1 MTTYVLEYIWLD
13 SNYQLRSKTKIFK
26 TSKTLCNI
34 DDDDYE
40 NQCHLKLVDLFPQWN
55 YDGSSTGQATGNNSE
70 IIIKP
75 CASYLDPFRYLPN
88 SYLVLCDTYT
98 RGENNMLIPHETNNR
113 VNALKIFNKYRDQ
126 TPLYGIEQEFF
137 LSDIDYKPLF
147 VKEIQQ
153 TKDGEWDPQGNY
165 YCGIGTRNI
174 IGRKFIEEA
183 LDFCM
188 YAELNITGMNAEVA
202 PGQWEFQVCA
212 TGIDVCDQLYI
223 LRYILQRLA
232 EKYDWTINFHP
243 KPVEGD
249 WNGSG
254 CHVNF
259 STEKMRDENGMDHIL
274 NGIEKLAKK
283 HEEHMSVYGTDN
295 EKRMTGKHETADYK
309 SFNYGVAN
317 RGASIRI
324 PVDTATNKKGY
335 FEDRR
340 PASNMDP
347 YLVTSKIL
355 ETVME

>member
-1 MTTYVLEYIWLD
+1 MGTYILEYIWLD
-13 SNYQLRSKTKIFK
+13 SNYQLRSKTKVFK
-26 TSKTLCNI
+26 TSSISENLI
-34 DDDDYE
+34 DI
-40 NQCHLKLVDLFPQWN
+40 FPQWN
-55 YDGSSTGQATGNNSE
+55 YDGSSTGQATGDNSE

-75 CASYLDPFRYLPN
+75 CSFYPDPFRYLPN

-98 RGENNMLIPHETNNR
+98 REQNNSNLLIPHVTNNR
-113 VNALKIFNKYRDQ
+113 VNALEIFNKYKNEK
-126 TPLYGIEQEFF
+126 PMYGIEQEFF

-153 TKDGEWDPQGNY
+153 SKDGVWDPQGNY
-165 YCGIGTRNI
+165 YCGIGARNI
-174 IGRKFIEEA
+174 IGRQFIEEA
-183 LDFCM
+183 LELCV

-202 PGQWEFQVCA
+202 PGQWECQVCA

-259 STEKMRDENGMDHIL
+259 STENMRNENGMDHIL

-295 EKRMTGKHETADYK
+295 EKRMTGKHETADYN

>member
-1 MTTYVLEYIWLD
+1 MGTYILEYIWVD
-13 SNYQLRSKTKIFK
+13 SNYQLRSKTKVFK
-26 TSKTLCNI
+26 TSSISENLI
-34 DDDDYE
+34 D
-40 NQCHLKLVDLFPQWN
+40 VFPQWN
-55 YDGSSTGQATGNNSE
+55 YDGSSTGQATGDNSE

-75 CASYLDPFRYLPN
+75 CSFYPDPFRYLPN

-98 RGENNMLIPHETNNR
+98 REQNNSNLLIPHVTNNR
-113 VNALKIFNKYRDQ
+113 VNALEIFNKYKNEK
-126 TPLYGIEQEFF
+126 PMYGIEQEFF
-137 LSDIDYKPLF
+137 LSDVDYKPLF

-153 TKDGEWDPQGNY
+153 TKDGAWDPQGNY
-165 YCGIGTRNI
+165 YCGIGARNI
-174 IGRKFIEEA
+174 IGRQFIEEA
-183 LDFCM
+183 LELCV

-259 STEKMRDENGMDHIL
+259 STENMRNENGMDHIL

-295 EKRMTGKHETADYK
+295 EKRMTGKHETADYN